1 MVRDI
6 LFPKS
11 ETFRFEKETNKLILY
26 LVGMV
31 FILIVIYYVYIFG
44 IVQITEDRMYY
55 AWGGFDLIL
64 CGVPPGLSLCI
75 MIGIHYGV
83 ENLKKDKIDCFEPRL
98 VNAVGRVQTTL
109 FDKTGT
115 LTENYMKLEAIY

>member
-1 MVRDI
+1 
-6 LFPKS
+6 
-11 ETFRFEKETNKLILY
+11 
-26 LVGMV
+26 
-31 FILIVIYYVYIFG
+31 
-44 IVQITEDRMYY
+44 MYY

-98 VNAVGRVQTTL
+98 VNAVGRV
-109 FDKTGT
+109 
-115 LTENYMKLEAIY
+115 